1 MIRLVSALIYLFMV
15 VWGAVQF
22 ALYGEVDW
30 LVLSLSGLV
39 FWDTCF
45 KRNNK

>member
-1 MIRLVSALIYLFMV
+1 MIRIIATLIYLFMTI
-15 VWGAVQF
+15 WGAVQF

-45 KRNNK
+45 KRANK